1 LYIIGLLFTINQPKF
16 QIMKKLIL
24 ISALFLG
31 LICSAQ
37 DIHFTIYN
45 FSVESQDVS
54 TVFTLFDDYFSE
66 NKTEGVTV
74 SLYENHFNDSSNNF
88 THAVVFA
95 GTLDALGGMYS
106 GGNNDTWNLF
116 MARVNQHMKEGF
128 SSFTGRQISFHG
140 DTNGDFRFQ
149 RYFVLDV
156 DDMSKFESAHKA
168 YIEKNLPD
176 GMTNAMGNIS
186 LGRGPDGANAWII
199 VGFKDFKSALGGAY
213 ILRTE
218 AEREASSKAWKE
230 RMENQG
236 DVSFIRSGLRILL
249 KSW

>member
-1 LYIIGLLFTINQPKF
+1 
-16 QIMKKLIL
+16 MKKLIL
-24 ISALFLG
+24 VSFLFFG

-37 DIHFTIYN
+37 DIHFTVYN
-45 FSVESQDVS
+45 FTVESQNVS

-66 NKTEGVTV
+66 NKPDGVTV
-74 SLYENHFNDSSNNF
+74 SLYENHFNDSGNNF
-88 THAVVFA
+88 SHSVVFS

-116 MARVNQHMKEGF
+116 ITKMNQHMKESF
-128 SSFTGRQISFHG
+128 SSAAGRQISSHG
-140 DTNGDFRFQ
+140 DASGELRFQ
-149 RYFVLDV
+149 RYYLLDV
-156 DDMSKFESAHKA
+156 DDMSKFESAHNT
-168 YIEKNLPD
+168 YIENNMPE

-186 LGRGPDGANAWII
+186 VGHGPEGANVWII
-199 VGFKDFKSALGGAY
+199 NSFKDFKTALGGAY

-230 RMENQG
+230 RRENDG
-236 DVSFIRSGLRILL
+236 DVALVRSGLRIQL